1 MLPTPAPDSLVLVTG
16 ASSGIG
22 EFLAR
27 GLAERGH
34 NLALTARR
42 TELLEDLATELTSEH
57 RVEVSVHPADLGDA
71 SARRE
76 LVADLLEEDR
86 VVVGV
91 CNNAGFGTSGRFV
104 DLDVDRE
111 LDEVELNAA
120 AVLHLTHAFAGPM
133 AARGEGAILNVA
145 SVAAFQPLPSLAT
158 YAATKAFVQ
167 TFSEAVHTELQGSGV
182 SCTVLCPGP
191 VRTDWADIAGAQHV
205 MVAPMS
211 PRDVAEAG
219 IAGMEQGKRSVV
231 PGAIPKAMAIGGRF
245 TARSVLLPAM
255 RIYRRGLR

>member
-1 MLPTPAPDSLVLVTG
+1 MLPPPDPGSLVLVTG

-34 NLALTARR
+34 NLGLVARR
-42 TELLEDLATELTSEH
+42 TELLEGLAAELESEH
-57 RVEVSVHPADLGDA
+57 GVEVTVHPADLGDLA
-71 SARRE
+71 VRRE
-76 LVADLLEEDR
+76 LVEELLGGAQT
-86 VVVGV
+86 VAGV

-104 DLDVDRE
+104 ELDVERE

-120 AVLHLTHAFAGPM
+120 AVVHLTHAFAGPM
-133 AARGEGAILNVA
+133 VERGEGAILNVA

-167 TFSEAVHTELQGSGV
+167 TFSEAVHTELEGTGV

-191 VRTDWADIAGAQHV
+191 VKTDWADIAGAQHV
-205 MVAPMS
+205 MIAPMS
-211 PRDVAEAG
+211 ARDVAEAG
-219 IAGMEQGKRSVV
+219 IEGMERGRRSVV
-231 PGAIPKAMAIGGRF
+231 PGTIPKAMALGGHY
-245 TARSVLLPAM
+245 TARSILLPAL
-255 RIYRRGLR
+255 RLYRRGRG